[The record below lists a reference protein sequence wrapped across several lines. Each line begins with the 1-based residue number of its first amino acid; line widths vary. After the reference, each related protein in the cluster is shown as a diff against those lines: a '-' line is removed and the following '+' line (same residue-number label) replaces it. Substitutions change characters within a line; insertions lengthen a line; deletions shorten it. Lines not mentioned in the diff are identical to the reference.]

1 MTYQHVDLE
10 GKRWDLPVGKVVCVA
25 RNYYEHIRELNNPV
39 PTEPIFFLKPAT
51 ALQPIA
57 APIVIPDYSDNCHHE
72 TELTVLIGRRLFQA
86 DRRQAEAAIVAYG
99 IGLDLTLRDVQQR
112 LKEKGYP
119 WEIAKAF
126 DGSCP
131 LSPLIV
137 ADRFDNPQD
146 MRLKL
151 VVNGQTRQDES
162 TRLMITGILDLLV
175 AASQYFSLVPGDLLM
190 TGTPAG
196 VARLQSGDRLELVL
210 AEKYRFAATV
220 A

>member
-1 MTYQHVDLE
+1 MAYQHINPK
-10 GKRWDLPVGKVVCVA
+10 GIPWNLPVGKVVCVA

-39 PTEPIFFLKPAT
+39 PSEPIFFLKPAT
-51 ALQPIA
+51 ALQAIDT
-57 APIVIPDYSDNCHHE
+57 PIVIPDYSDNCHHE
-72 TELTVLIGRRLFQA
+72 TELTVLIGRRLFRA
-86 DRRQAEAAIVAYG
+86 DRTQAAEAVVAYG

-131 LSPLIV
+131 MSPLIE
-137 ADRFDNPQD
+137 ADGLADPQD
-146 MRLKL
+146 TRLQL
-151 VVNGQTRQDES
+151 IVNGETRQDDS

-175 AASQYFSLVPGDLLM
+175 TASRYFSLVPGDLLM

-196 VARLQSGDRLELVL
+196 VDRLQSGDRLELVL
-210 AEKYRFAATV
+210 ADQYRFSTTV